1 MSDPFLQII
10 CSAAENI
17 NVAFYQNAVPI
28 IRELTL
34 ENELGRDLIDVSVR
48 LSSEP
53 AFLTPGVWRIDRLSD
68 KTTHHLR
75 SLDLKLD
82 SAFLAGITAS
92 TRACGERS
100 RSALRPPR

>member
-1 MSDPFLQII
+1 MSDPFLKII
-10 CSAAENI
+10 CAAAENI

-34 ENELGRDLIDVSVR
+34 ENELGRDLTDISVR

-68 KTTHHLR
+68 QATHHLR

-82 SAFLAGITAS
+82 SAILAGLTGAQP
-92 TRACGERS
+92 RS
-100 RSALRPPR
+100 WRR